1 VATLWQQSASR
12 LGRQSEENH
21 MAQREYPGVYPYA
34 AVDGRMLYRALYR
47 DSNGRQRQKRG
58 FTSPSAAARF
68 RARMQVR
75 AERGELRITRE
86 TFAEHFDAWLKG
98 HHRASKATRD
108 GYRAAAEIR
117 LKPFFGPLRLSAI
130 DVQTVRNFAAAMVE
144 LVEAGEL
151 APKTVNNTLSCLS
164 TCLKDAVALRK
175 IASNPCEHIAHL
187 PESHIE
193 RDWLRRGEIPLYL
206 AACSELYRPV
216 AELLIATGMRISEAL
231 ALRWDDVDFD
241 RRVIRVY
248 RQRTAGGDDHTKS
261 RRFRSVSAG
270 ARLLRI
276 LREHYAC
283 QSELYAC
290 DPGWHALQ
298 YA

>member
-1 VATLWQQSASR
+1 
-12 LGRQSEENH
+12 
-21 MAQREYPGVYPYA
+21 
-34 AVDGRMLYRALYR
+34 
-47 DSNGRQRQKRG
+47 
-58 FTSPSAAARF
+58 
-68 RARMQVR
+68 MQVR

-86 TFAEHFDAWLKG
+86 TFAEHFDGWLKG

-108 GYRAAAEIR
+108 GYRAAGERR
-117 LKPFFGPLRLSAI
+117 LKPFFGPMRLSAI
-130 DVQTVRNFAAAMVE
+130 DVQIVRNFAAEMVE

-164 TCLKDAVALRK
+164 TCLKDAVALHK
-175 IASNPCEHIAHL
+175 IPSNPCEHIAHL

-231 ALRWDDVDFD
+231 ALRWDDIDFD

-248 RQRTAGGDDHTKS
+248 RQRIS
-261 RRFRSVSAG
+261 RRR
-270 ARLLRI
+270 RPHQEPPLPLRI
-276 LREHYAC
+276 RRRQAAADPPRSLRPPVRALRLRPDPPPRVRDAGTRAPPRSRSLAVEHPRRADGPDHRSPATGTSRRWRTRAC
-283 QSELYAC
+283 ATCRCTRSGTRPPP
-290 DPGWHALQ
+290 PGCWLASR
-298 YA
+298 